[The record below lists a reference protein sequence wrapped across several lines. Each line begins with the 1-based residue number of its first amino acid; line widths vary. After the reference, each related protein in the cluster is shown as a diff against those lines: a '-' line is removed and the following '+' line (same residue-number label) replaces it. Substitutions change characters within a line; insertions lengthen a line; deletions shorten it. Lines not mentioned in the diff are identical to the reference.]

1 MTKTTTVGA
10 KTKKKSLR
18 VRLAEKAGARNRE
31 IHERGH
37 FTVKERTQ
45 IEEIVRALWLD
56 AGNR

>member
-10 KTKKKSLR
+10 KKKSLR

-37 FTVKERTQ
+37 FTVKDRTQ
-45 IEEIVRALWLD
+45 IAEIVRALWLD
-56 AGNR
+56 AANR

>member
-1 MTKTTTVGA
+1 MTKTTTTVGA
-10 KTKKKSLR
+10 KKKSLR
-18 VRLAEKAGARNRE
+18 ARLAEKAGVLNRE